1 MKFKATS
8 YHLNL
13 LNDLDRIS
21 VFNEAILEYVE
32 DLDNESE
39 NKLKSESESILDNN
53 INSNKKIAFDLGCG
67 SGILTY
73 LAKDYFDK
81 VISIDINPKI
91 IKYTKENLADFEN
104 VEIYC
109 NDVIGF
115 DFKNKADL
123 IICEML
129 DTALIDEEEAPVL
142 NYAKQFL
149 KEDGKII
156 PQGIINSAELI
167 YMEPPYFQ
175 YEDEKSNANYVTLSD
190 SVIYSEFDFLD
201 DIDENFS
208 KEIQFDIFDSQE
220 KFQFSENYSNLNYF
234 NKEKENYKVNGIKL
248 TSFTKLNDNLIVGPT
263 PMLNPVMLIPIEGV
277 DVKLAD
283 SIKVKLSYV
292 MGQGVETI
300 QTSYVVG

>member
-13 LNDLDRIS
+13 LNDIDRIS
-21 VFNEAILEYVE
+21 VFNEAILDYLKNLN
-32 DLDNESE
+32 DSKDSNDFNDFNDSNER
-39 NKLKSESESILDNN
+39 
-53 INSNKKIAFDLGCG
+53 IAFDLGCG
-67 SGILTY
+67 SGVLTY

-104 VEIYC
+104 VEVYC
-109 NDVIGF
+109 DDVIGF

-129 DTALIDEEEAPVL
+129 DTALIDEEEVPVL
-142 NYAKQFL
+142 NYAKKFL
-149 KEDGKII
+149 KEDGIII

-175 YEDEKSNANYVTLSD
+175 YEDDKSNANYISLSE
-190 SVIYSEFDFLD
+190 SVFYSEFDFLD

-208 KEIQFDIFDSQE
+208 KEIQFKLFDDE
-220 KFQFSENYSNLNYF
+220 GKFIFSENYSNLNYF
-234 NKEKENYKVNGIKL
+234 NKEKETYKVNAIKL
-248 TSFTKLNDNLIVGPT
+248 TSFTKLNDKLIAGPT
-263 PMLNPVMLIPIEGV
+263 PMLNPVMLIPIDEV
-277 DVKLAD
+277 ELKLAD
-283 SIKVKLSYV
+283 SIKIVLSYI

-300 QTSYVVG
+300 NTKILH